1 MSRETE
7 AIFWQRR
14 SNEGMVSHMK
24 NLPDHGKAF
33 WDMFPSDGDGGIV
46 ISEID
51 SSDVSAKQKNEAGIV
66 TEPVEVSAA

>member
-1 MSRETE
+1 
-7 AIFWQRR
+7 
-14 SNEGMVSHMK
+14 MK

-66 TEPVEVSAA
+66 TEPVEVSAV